1 MKTIN
6 SEKLHLK
13 KYKESEKGM
22 AIIES
27 IPVLI
32 MIVVVFN
39 FSLGFFGSIHSGILN
54 SIGSYN
60 YSLETFRFRSNL
72 TYFRPGSGVVHYAN
86 SKNRVHGTIQD

>member
-13 KYKESEKGM
+13 KYKKSEKGM

-32 MIVVVFN
+32 MIVVVLIFRLD
-39 FSLGFFGSIHSGILN
+39 FLDLYILE
-54 SIGSYN
+54 Y
-60 YSLETFRFRSNL
+60 
-72 TYFRPGSGVVHYAN
+72 
-86 SKNRVHGTIQD
+86 